1 MDTAGTKVL
10 EEVRGESKGQKGMK
24 VVYDPGEDENV
35 VVRDIGQDD
44 ALVLSVEETEQVR
57 YVGAQGAQPSTE
69 ELPCTDSKE
78 NCQQSCCGRRLSLE
92 AGPYDFNDPMFSS
105 DEFRVWEMKI
115 RKCPKSRPHDWTMCP
130 FAHPGEKA
138 RRRDPKIHN
147 YCGTACADYRK
158 FGSCSRGDS
167 CLYAHGVFECWLHP
181 ARYRTQLCTD
191 GIECRRKVC
200 FFAHRESELRQPTA
214 MPTAQVVPPA
224 SGDFSS
230 DARGRE
236 NNASPLAS
244 AIQMLDPASKRRLLE
259 ALQRDMGMQAVQRE
273 MDMQVNAAASSFFG
287 SSATEEN
294 LPQSQGFLDSH
305 SIIDP
310 FRGLRV
316 DDSSQNMQSR
326 RSIDF
331 HAFHGVGSGFP
342 YYQQNMRFNRKSVDI
357 GSLSRDN
364 NPMTHSFLDNM
375 MIQSNVF
382 ESNGLSSIGRNSYD
396 GIMHQSQP
404 SMGNIGLPNASQDC
418 DDHLT
423 NEIYHHHLL
432 GDLGAAELARKK
444 TSMDENRIQLGRIA
458 ENHVQEDESESA
470 ESSSGGLAA
479 RSGSG
484 SSSFDGLSQ
493 AQEKRSFQKTFSIE
507 NILAELPRSTSQV
520 DLSNPR

>member
-1 MDTAGTKVL
+1 MDTAGIKVVEVVSAESGQKEMKLLYDAEDDEVLVVNDTSKDNAPVLSL
-10 EEVRGESKGQKGMK
+10 EET
-24 VVYDPGEDENV
+24 D
-35 VVRDIGQDD
+35 
-44 ALVLSVEETEQVR
+44 QVR
-57 YVGAQGAQPSTE
+57 YAGAQGTQPSTE
-69 ELPCTDSKE
+69 ELPCADSKE

-138 RRRDPKIHN
+138 RRRDPRIHN

-191 GIECRRKVC
+191 GIECQRKVC
-200 FFAHRESELRQPTA
+200 FFAHRETELRQPTA
-214 MPTAQVVPPA
+214 MPTAQVVPPT

-230 DARGRE
+230 DARGRDHI
-236 NNASPLAS
+236 ASPLAS

-259 ALQRDMGMQAVQRE
+259 ALQRDMDMQAVQRE
-273 MDMQVNAAASSFFG
+273 MDTQVNAAASSFFG
-287 SSATEEN
+287 SSATEEKM
-294 LPQSQGFLDSH
+294 PQPQRFLDSQ
-305 SIIDP
+305 SLIDP
-310 FRGLRV
+310 FKGLRV
-316 DDSSQNMQSR
+316 DNSSQNMQPR
-326 RSIDF
+326 RSVDF
-331 HAFHGVGSGFP
+331 HAFHGAGSGP
-342 YYQQNMRFNRKSVDI
+342 YYQQNIPFNRKSVDI

-364 NPMTHSFLDNM
+364 HPMAHSFSNNLM
-375 MIQSNVF
+375 MQSNFF
-382 ESNGLSSIGRNSYD
+382 ESNGLSSMGRNSYD
-396 GIMHQSQP
+396 GNVHQSQP
-404 SMGNIGLPNASQDC
+404 SAVQIGLPTASQDYE
-418 DDHLT
+418 DHYT
-423 NEIYHHHLL
+423 NEIFHRHLL
-432 GDLGAAELARKK
+432 GDLGATELGRKK

-458 ENHVQEDESESA
+458 ENHAQEDESESA

-484 SSSFDGLSQ
+484 SSSFDGISQ
-493 AQEKRSFQKTFSIE
+493 TQDKRPFQRAFSIE
-507 NILAELPRSTSQV
+507 NILAELPRSASQV

>member
-1 MDTAGTKVL
+1 MDTAGAKVL
-10 EEVRGESKGQKGMK
+10 EQVGEESKNQRDIKM
-24 VVYDPGEDENV
+24 VYNAENYENV
-35 VVRDIGQDD
+35 VVSDTSKDD
-44 ALVLSVEETEQVR
+44 TRVLSLEETEQVR
-57 YVGAQGAQPSTE
+57 YAGAQPSSE
-69 ELPCTDSKE
+69 ELPCTDPKE
-78 NCQQSCCGRRLSLE
+78 NCQQNCCGRRLSLE

-115 RKCPKSRPHDWTMCP
+115 RKCPKSRPHDWTTCP

-138 RRRDPKIHN
+138 RRRDPKIYN

-224 SGDFSS
+224 TGDFST
-230 DARGRE
+230 DARTRDH
-236 NNASPLAS
+236 NASPLAS

-259 ALQRDMGMQAVQRE
+259 ALQRDMDMQAVQRE

-287 SSATEEN
+287 SSAEEN
-294 LPQSQGFLDSH
+294 MHQPQHFLESQSL
-305 SIIDP
+305 IDP
-310 FRGLRV
+310 FKGLRI
-316 DDSSQNMQSR
+316 DNSSQNTQSR
-326 RSIDF
+326 RSVDF
-331 HAFHGVGSGFP
+331 HAFHGAGSGLP
-342 YYQQNMRFNRKSVDI
+342 YYQQNIPFNRKSVDI

-364 NPMTHSFLDNM
+364 HPMGHSFSNKLM
-375 MIQSNVF
+375 MQSNFF
-382 ESNGLSSIGRNSYD
+382 ESNGLSSMGRNSYD

-404 SMGNIGLPNASQDC
+404 SLVNFGLSNASQDY
-418 DDHLT
+418 DDNHYT
-423 NEIYHHHLL
+423 NEVVHRHLL
-432 GDLGAAELARKK
+432 GELNATENGRQKS
-444 TSMDENRIQLGRIA
+444 SMDENRIQLGRIA
-458 ENHVQEDESESA
+458 ENHAQEDESESA

-484 SSSFDGLSQ
+484 SSSFDGVPQ
-493 AQEKRSFQKTFSIE
+493 PQDKKQFQRAFSIE
-507 NILAELPRSTSQV
+507 NILAELPRSASQL